1 MNDPAEGSVDDAEA
15 RRTQPCAGSWS
26 VLEMS
31 RIASPPTSKVLLST
45 DFSGS
50 ASKAAEVACAEARR
64 RGARLY
70 VLHVVRSSAEAAT
83 ASARVAELAAS
94 FGVDVPATPI
104 TRVGHPA
111 AEIVR
116 CADEHDVDLIVV
128 GGHGRTGI
136 TQALLG
142 SVAERVA
149 RTSARP
155 VLVVPQDRH
164 DMARPMAPSEYR
176 CVVCGNAS
184 EDLVCEPCRTN
195 IRTLS
200 TGERWAD
207 RLEGVVGDLARE
219 QCEQLLGLE
228 ILGRF
233 CCHAGGRLYVVP
245 MTYAYDDGAV
255 YFRSAEGTKVR
266 MMRESPAVCLQVDHI
281 QDMVSWRSVIAWG
294 TFRELHGAEASDGW
308 QKIMGRLFGWMS
320 EVDGRPAPSFAQ
332 LDGSTDH
339 RAFGLGRGAV
349 VGRIEV
355 TEMTGRYQQG

>member
-1 MNDPAEGSVDDAEA
+1 MNPI
-15 RRTQPCAGSWS
+15 T
-26 VLEMS
+26 
-31 RIASPPTSKVLLST
+31 SPPMPRVLLCT
-45 DFSGS
+45 DFSES
-50 ASKAAEVACAEARR
+50 ASKAAEVARVEAQR

-70 VLHVVRSSAEAAT
+70 VLHVVRSPAAVAAHSAEL
-83 ASARVAELAAS
+83 AELAAS
-94 FGVDVPATPI
+94 LEKDVSTVPT

-155 VLVVPQDRH
+155 VLVVPKNGH
-164 DMARPMAPSEYR
+164 DTAKPPAAAVYR

-184 EDLVCEPCRTN
+184 EDLVCEPCRAN

-200 TGERWAD
+200 TASLWATPGAGLGGE
-207 RLEGVVGDLARE
+207 LAHQ
-219 QCEQLLGLE
+219 QCEQLLRME
-228 ILGRF
+228 ILARF
-233 CCHAGGRLYVVP
+233 CTHAGGRLHVVP

-266 MMRESPAVCLQVDHI
+266 MMRESPGVCLQVDHI
-281 QDMVSWRSVIAWG
+281 QDMVNWRSVIAWG
-294 TFRELHGAEASDGW
+294 TFRELQGAEASDGLRR
-308 QKIMGRLFGWMS
+308 IMGRLFGWMD
-320 EVDGRPAPSFAQ
+320 EAEGRPAPSFAEHIS
-332 LDGSTDH
+332 STEH
-339 RAFGLGRGAV
+339 RALGLGREAV

>member
-1 MNDPAEGSVDDAEA
+1 
-15 RRTQPCAGSWS
+15 
-26 VLEMS
+26 MS
-31 RIASPPTSKVLLST
+31 PNASPPMPRVLLST
-45 DFSGS
+45 DFSES
-50 ASKAAEVACAEARR
+50 ASKAAEVARAEARR

-70 VLHVVRSSAEAAT
+70 VLHVVRSPAAVAARAAEL
-83 ASARVAELAAS
+83 AELAAS
-94 FGVDVPATPI
+94 LGKEVPTVPI

-111 AEIVR
+111 TEIVR
-116 CADEHDVDLIVV
+116 CADEHDVDLLVV

-136 TQALLG
+136 TPALLG

-149 RTSARP
+149 RTSTRP
-155 VLVVPQDRH
+155 VLVVPSDRR
-164 DMARPMAPSEYR
+164 DTAKLPAAALYR

-184 EDLVCEPCRTN
+184 EDLVCEPCRAN

-200 TGERWAD
+200 TAQRWATPTA
-207 RLEGVVGDLARE
+207 GFVGELAPE
-219 QCEQLLGLE
+219 QCEQLLRME
-228 ILGRF
+228 ILARF
-233 CCHAGGRLYVVP
+233 CCHAGGRLYLLP

-294 TFRELHGAEASDGW
+294 TFRELQGAEASDGLRR
-308 QKIMGRLFGWMS
+308 IMGRLFGWMD
-320 EVDGRPAPSFAQ
+320 EAEGRPAPSYAH
-332 LDGSTDH
+332 LDSSTDH
-339 RAFGLGRGAV
+339 RALSLGRGEV